1 MCRQI
6 HVLKA
11 WPQIKL
17 PSFGAIAHL
26 RHGAAFSNVEAPTS
40 DHRRRL
46 GRLAC
51 RPARPA
57 QATLATGTVLA
68 TPAVGP
74 RLDSS
79 GAACRA
85 SRR

>member
-40 DHRRRL
+40 EPPA
-46 GRLAC
+46 GLAAL
-51 RPARPA
+51 PAAPR
-57 QATLATGTVLA
+57 
-68 TPAVGP
+68 GP
-74 RLDSS
+74 R
-79 GAACRA
+79 RP
-85 SRR
+85 R